1 MVCSSFFHVP
11 NFVKF
16 CNVFANWLHIFAISL
31 VKQQQTFAKSLHNF
45 CKIIEICKDFANVL
59 QLLCNILRE
68 FIAKYLQAGCKHFA
82 KQFQLILFHGN
93 TIFFLY
99 FAKICIL
106 HCETVAKKCI
116 TVCKEIANL
125 LAKLKQRFPEGNCT
139 FIASFFANVMQKTS
153 IFLQI
158 YHIWSNQYHILQ
170 SFALHTV
177 KQMQKMQKL
186 LQKFATFL
194 QNVCT
199 EFARLEA
206 NLLQILCKLF
216 ANQ

>member
-1 MVCSSFFHVP
+1 MIGLQFA
-11 NFVKF
+11 KILQTY
-16 CNVFANWLHIFAISL
+16 CNVCAIS
-31 VKQQQTFAKSLHNF
+31 FGNSLQS
-45 CKIIEICKDFANVL
+45 ICKLVA
-59 QLLCNILRE
+59 NIL
-68 FIAKYLQAGCKHFA
+68 Q

-93 TIFFLY
+93 TILFLH

-158 YHIWSNQYHILQ
+158 YYIRSNQYHILQ

-177 KQMQKMQKL
+177 KQMQKNAKIIAKVCNFFCKMFAL
-186 LQKFATFL
+186 NLQG
-194 QNVCT
+194 
-199 EFARLEA
+199 
-206 NLLQILCKLF
+206 
-216 ANQ
+216 